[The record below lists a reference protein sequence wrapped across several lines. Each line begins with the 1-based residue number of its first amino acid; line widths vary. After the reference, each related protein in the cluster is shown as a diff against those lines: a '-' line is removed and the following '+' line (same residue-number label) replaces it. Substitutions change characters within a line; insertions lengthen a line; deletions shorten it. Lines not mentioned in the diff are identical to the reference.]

1 MKKTLLLVS
10 IPILVILFS
19 TIGLL
24 ITKNTTNRLLKQENS
39 KYECCLNRT
48 IYGTEVATIINKA
61 INQNENN
68 QVQKDE
74 KKHYIENNENS
85 IKIEIKMLTTGK
97 TYPME
102 EIYNND
108 MTQFVQNFNFIQFKC
123 TKLEYHKSSGKVK
136 KLLFEEVEEE

>member
-1 MKKTLLLVS
+1 MKKILLLVS

-39 KYECCLNRT
+39 KYECYLNRT

>member
-39 KYECCLNRT
+39 KYECYLNRT

-74 KKHYIENNENS
+74 KNHYIENNENS

>member
-10 IPILVILFS
+10 ITILVILFS

-39 KYECCLNRT
+39 KYECYLNRT

>member
-39 KYECCLNRT
+39 KYECYLNRT

-108 MTQFVQNFNFIQFKC
+108 MTQFVQNFNLLQFKC

>member
-39 KYECCLNRT
+39 KYECYLNRT

-108 MTQFVQNFNFIQFKC
+108 MTQFVQNFNLGV
-123 TKLEYHKSSGKVK
+123 TVS
-136 KLLFEEVEEE
+136 

>member
-39 KYECCLNRT
+39 KYECYLNRT

-102 EIYNND
+102 EICNND

>member
-39 KYECCLNRT
+39 KYECYLHRT

>member
-39 KYECCLNRT
+39 KYEYYLNRT

>member
-39 KYECCLNRT
+39 KYECYLNRT

-61 INQNENN
+61 IKQNKNK

-97 TYPME
+97 PYPME

>member
-39 KYECCLNRT
+39 KYECYLNRT

-74 KKHYIENNENS
+74 KKHYIEDNENS

>member
-24 ITKNTTNRLLKQENS
+24 ITKNTTNKLLKQENS
-39 KYECCLNRT
+39 KYECYLNRT

>member
-39 KYECCLNRT
+39 KYECYLNRT

-68 QVQKDE
+68 HVQKDE

>member
-39 KYECCLNRT
+39 KYECYLNRT

>member
-39 KYECCLNRT
+39 KYEYYLNRT

-74 KKHYIENNENS
+74 KNHYIENNENS

>member
-39 KYECCLNRT
+39 KYEYYLNRT

-74 KKHYIENNENS
+74 KNHYIENNENS

-123 TKLEYHKSSGKVK
+123 SKLEYHKSSGKVK

>member
-39 KYECCLNRT
+39 KYECYLNRT

-123 TKLEYHKSSGKVK
+123 SKLEYHKSSGKVK
-136 KLLFEEVEEE
+136 KLLFEEVKEE

>member
-39 KYECCLNRT
+39 KYECYLNRT

-123 TKLEYHKSSGKVK
+123 SKLEYHKSSGKVK

>member
-39 KYECCLNRT
+39 KYEYYLNRT

-61 INQNENN
+61 INQNKNN

-74 KKHYIENNENS
+74 KNHYIENNENS

>member
-10 IPILVILFS
+10 ISILVILFS

-39 KYECCLNRT
+39 KYECYLNRT

-61 INQNENN
+61 INQYENN

>member
-39 KYECCLNRT
+39 KYECYLNRT

-74 KKHYIENNENS
+74 KKHYIENNENI

>member
-39 KYECCLNRT
+39 KYEYYLNRT

-74 KKHYIENNENS
+74 KNHYIENNENS

-123 TKLEYHKSSGKVK
+123 SKLEYHKSSGKVK
-136 KLLFEEVEEE
+136 KLLFEEVKEE

>member
-39 KYECCLNRT
+39 KYECYLNRT

-108 MTQFVQNFNFIQFKC
+108 ITQFVQNFNFIQFKC